1 MTMTEKTEKEAIRN
15 QIDALGRQIESDRLY
30 LDKTS
35 QYAVDEFNAKV
46 DRYNTLSQ
54 QAKAATAAFN
64 ERVDSY
70 NVKLRTSGR

>member
-1 MTMTEKTEKEAIRN
+1 M
-15 QIDALGRQIESDRLY
+15 GRQIETDRLY

-35 QYAVDEFNAKV
+35 QSAVDEFNAKV

-70 NVKLRTSGR
+70 NVKLRTYGR